1 MAFKS
6 RPVFLRLIFALNMN
20 REKEKYSEM
29 PCAKNKYLQ

>member
-6 RPVFLRLIFALNMN
+6 WPDFLRLIFALNMN

-29 PCAKNKYLQ
+29 RCVKNKYLQ